1 MPATDLLAAS
11 GGQTYEGLFSFTA
24 TVDPASIGAVGAGN
38 TTVTVP
44 SGVTLLA
51 TDTILAV
58 PPAALEAGVAVQGA
72 YYASATTLT
81 LRLTNASAGA
91 IDPASATWTFI
102 VLRK

>member
-44 SGVTLLA
+44 S
-51 TDTILAV
+51 
-58 PPAALEAGVAVQGA
+58 AA
-72 YYASATTLT
+72 
-81 LRLTNASAGA
+81 
-91 IDPASATWTFI
+91 
-102 VLRK
+102 